1 MSWLGQVIAD
11 ASGQWTGNALRFQT
25 EREAIEYVHD
35 LSVRWTAVRSTRV
48 KESTD
53 DVNAVW
59 RDGHLTM
66 LSGLQLTVLEVQH
79 TLVIVRV
86 HRLAISERM
95 LQLQERLRLGWDGPT
110 SEAILVCDNELH
122 LLNGIIA
129 KLWQRELEL
138 LAKW

>member
-11 ASGQWTGNALRFQT
+11 ASGQWTENALRFQS
-25 EREAIEYVHD
+25 EREATEYVRD
-35 LSVRWTAVRSTRV
+35 LSVRWTAVRSFRV

-66 LSGLQLTVLEVQH
+66 LSGLQLTLLEVQH

-95 LQLQERLRLGWDGPT
+95 LQLQEKLRLGWDGPT
-110 SEAILVCDNELH
+110 SEAVLVCDNELH